1 MGWGVI
7 NRGIVCREKIPQFV
21 YSQLS
26 FVSCSIKTYSSTLRL
41 NRYLVD
47 ELPEV
52 FAALE
57 VDHELLVYTV
67 KKGWRFFRPQPGCHL
82 PNSP

>member
-21 YSQLS
+21 YSQWS

-41 NRYLVD
+41 NTSYFFFHSCSRHR
-47 ELPEV
+47 LPIARLDRGDGAE
-52 FAALE
+52 
-57 VDHELLVYTV
+57 
-67 KKGWRFFRPQPGCHL
+67 KKGYCK
-82 PNSP
+82 NS